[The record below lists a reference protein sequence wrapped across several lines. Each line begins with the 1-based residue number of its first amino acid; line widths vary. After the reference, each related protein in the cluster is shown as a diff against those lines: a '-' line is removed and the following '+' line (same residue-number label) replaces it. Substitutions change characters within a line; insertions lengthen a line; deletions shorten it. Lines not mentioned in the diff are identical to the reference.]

1 MIFDQTVEIGGKKIS
16 FNTGAVARQADGA
29 VLATHGETI
38 VLATVVSAKSMKEG
52 QDFFPLQVEYREK
65 YYASGKFPGGYIKR
79 EGKPGDHEVLV
90 CRITDRPLR
99 PLFPK
104 DFVNEVQIIL
114 NVLSSDK
121 VEMPD
126 VLAINAA
133 SAALSVSP
141 IPFKGPVGA
150 VRVGILNGKLVV
162 NPTLE
167 EMKTSALNLV
177 VAGTQKAV
185 TMIEGESD
193 NITEEQML
201 AAVEFAHE
209 NIKLICAAQLELK
222 AKAGK
227 PEMTY
232 TPRPW
237 ADDLDKAARELFTND
252 VKALGAIHEKKAR
265 EDAFAVIVEKAKEA
279 LAEKFPETI
288 GLIKEIIHDLDR
300 DIVRRAII
308 IDHNRP
314 DGRPLTEIR
323 PISISTG
330 LLPRA
335 HGSALFTRGQTQSLG
350 VITLGS
356 EGDVQRID
364 TMNGEEN
371 RRFMLHYNFPPFSV
385 GECGRVG
392 MLGRREVGHGMLAER
407 ALKWAV
413 PDAKEFPYTIRCVSE
428 VLESNGS
435 SSMATVCS
443 GSLAMYHAGVPLK
456 APIAGIAMG
465 LVMEEGKF
473 AILTDIQGI
482 EDHLGDMDFK
492 VAGTKEGITA
502 FQLDIKV
509 EGITSEIMKQAL
521 AQAKD
526 ARLFLLDKM
535 QTAMPKPS
543 EQMSPY
549 APRIVQIK
557 INPEKIG
564 ELIGPGGKMIR
575 RITEESGAEINIE
588 DSGDVTVAGVGQEVI
603 DKALRMIRGIMDEIE
618 EGSIYTGTVKR
629 IVDFG
634 AFIEILPGKEGLL
647 HISKID
653 HKRINKVTDVL
664 ALGDKVEVKVLGVDR
679 QGKIDLSRKDLIKK
693 DESSQD

>member
-162 NPTLE
+162 NPSLE

-227 PEMTY
+227 PEMIY

-279 LAEKFPETI
+279 LAEKFPDTI

-392 MLGRREVGHGMLAER
+392 MLGRREIGHGMLAER

-413 PDAKEFPYTIRCVSE
+413 PDAKDFPYTIRCVSE

>member
-413 PDAKEFPYTIRCVSE
+413 PDAKDFPYTIRCVSE

>member
-1 MIFDQTVEIGGKKIS
+1 MILDQTVEIGGKKIS

-29 VLATHGETI
+29 VLATCGETV
-38 VLATVVSAKSMKEG
+38 VLATVVAAKAMKEG

-65 YYASGKFPGGYIKR
+65 YYAAGRFPGGYIKR
-79 EGKPGDHEVLV
+79 EGKPGDHEILV

-121 VEMPD
+121 AEMPD

-133 SAALSVSP
+133 SAALSVSG

-150 VRVGILNGKLVV
+150 VRVGIIDGKLVL
-162 NPTLE
+162 NPAMD
-167 EMKTSALNLV
+167 EMSKSDLNLV

-185 TMIEGESD
+185 TMIEGESN

-201 AAVEFAHE
+201 AAVEFAHD
-209 NIKLICAAQLELK
+209 NIKTICAAQSELK
-222 AKAGK
+222 SKANK
-227 PEMTY
+227 PEMIY

-237 ADDLDKAARELFTND
+237 DDNLDKAARELFTND

-265 EDAFAVIVEKAKEA
+265 EDAFAKIVEKAKEA

-288 GLIKEIIHDLDR
+288 GLIGEIIHDLDR

-308 IDHNRP
+308 FDHNRP
-314 DGRPLTEIR
+314 DGRQLTEIR
-323 PISISTG
+323 PISISSG

-335 HGSALFTRGQTQSLG
+335 HGSAIFTRGQTQSLG
-350 VITLGS
+350 VVTLGS

-364 TMNGEEN
+364 MMNGEEN

-413 PDAKEFPYTIRCVSE
+413 PDAKTFPYTIRCVSE

-502 FQLDIKV
+502 FQLDIKI
-509 EGITSEIMKQAL
+509 EGITSEIMKLAL
-521 AQAKD
+521 AQAKE
-526 ARLFLLDKM
+526 ARLSILEKM
-535 QTAMPKPS
+535 MAALPQPS
-543 EQMSPY
+543 AELSKY

-588 DSGDVTVAGVGQEVI
+588 DSGDVTIAGVGQEVI
-603 DKALRMIRGIMDEIE
+603 DKAVKMIRGIMDEIE

-693 DESSQD
+693 EPQE

>member
-1 MIFDQTVEIGGKKIS
+1 
-16 FNTGAVARQADGA
+16 
-29 VLATHGETI
+29 
-38 VLATVVSAKSMKEG
+38 
-52 QDFFPLQVEYREK
+52 
-65 YYASGKFPGGYIKR
+65 
-79 EGKPGDHEVLV
+79 
-90 CRITDRPLR
+90 
-99 PLFPK
+99 
-104 DFVNEVQIIL
+104 
-114 NVLSSDK
+114 
-121 VEMPD
+121 
-126 VLAINAA
+126 
-133 SAALSVSP
+133 
-141 IPFKGPVGA
+141 
-150 VRVGILNGKLVV
+150 
-162 NPTLE
+162 
-167 EMKTSALNLV
+167 
-177 VAGTQKAV
+177 
-185 TMIEGESD
+185 
-193 NITEEQML
+193 
-201 AAVEFAHE
+201 
-209 NIKLICAAQLELK
+209 
-222 AKAGK
+222 
-227 PEMTY
+227 
-232 TPRPW
+232 
-237 ADDLDKAARELFTND
+237 
-252 VKALGAIHEKKAR
+252 
-265 EDAFAVIVEKAKEA
+265 
-279 LAEKFPETI
+279 
-288 GLIKEIIHDLDR
+288 
-300 DIVRRAII
+300 
-308 IDHNRP
+308 
-314 DGRPLTEIR
+314 
-323 PISISTG
+323 
-330 LLPRA
+330 
-335 HGSALFTRGQTQSLG
+335 
-350 VITLGS
+350 
-356 EGDVQRID
+356 VQRID
-364 TMNGEEN
+364 MMNGEEN

-392 MLGRREVGHGMLAER
+392 TLGRREVGHGMLAER

-413 PDAKEFPYTIRCVSE
+413 PDAKAFPYTIRCVSE
-428 VLESNGS
+428 ILESNGS

-443 GSLAMYHAGVPLK
+443 GSLAMYDAGVPLK

-509 EGITSEIMKQAL
+509 EGITSEIMKLAL

-526 ARLFLLDKM
+526 ARLSILEKM
-535 QTAMPKPS
+535 MTALPKPS
-543 EQMSPY
+543 SELSKY

-603 DKALRMIRGIMDEIE
+603 DKAVKMIRGIMDEIE

-693 DESSQD
+693 EPQE

>member
-1 MIFDQTVEIGGKKIS
+1 MVYDQTVEVGGKKIN

-29 VLATHGETI
+29 VVVSCGETI
-38 VLATVVSAKSMKEG
+38 VFASAVAAKSMKEG
-52 QDFFPLQVEYREK
+52 QDFFPLQIEYREK

-104 DFVNEVQIIL
+104 NFVNEVQIIIY
-114 NVLSSDK
+114 VLSSDK
-121 VEMPD
+121 KEMPD

-133 SAALSVSP
+133 SAALSVSS

-150 VRVGILNGKLVV
+150 VRVGIIGGKLVL

-167 EMKTSALNLV
+167 EMRKSDINLV
-177 VAGTQKAV
+177 VAGTEKAV
-185 TMIEGESD
+185 TMIEGESN
-193 NITEEQML
+193 NITEEQMI
-201 AAVEFAHE
+201 AAIEFAHE
-209 NIKLICAAQLELK
+209 NIKTICRSQSELK
-222 AKAGK
+222 AKIGK
-227 PEMTY
+227 TEMTY
-232 TPRPW
+232 EPRPW
-237 ADDLDKAARELFTND
+237 DDNLDKTARERYTKD
-252 VKALGAIHEKKAR
+252 VEGLGAIKEKKAR
-265 EDAFAVIVEKAKEA
+265 EDAFAVIVEKAKAE
-279 LAEKFPETI
+279 LAESFPDTI
-288 GLIKEIIHDLDR
+288 SLVKEVIHDLDR
-300 DIVRRAII
+300 EIVRRAII
-308 IDHNRP
+308 FKQDRP
-314 DGRPLTEIR
+314 DGRKLTDIR
-323 PISISTG
+323 PISIQMD

-356 EGDVQRID
+356 ESDRQRID
-364 TMNGEEN
+364 MMNGEEE

-392 MLGRREVGHGMLAER
+392 GTGRREVGHGMLAER
-407 ALKWAV
+407 ALKWAI
-413 PDAKEFPYTIRCVSE
+413 PEKTDFPYTIRVVSE
-428 VLESNGS
+428 ILESNGS

-443 GSLAMYHAGVPLK
+443 GSLSMYSAGIPLK

-465 LVMEEGKF
+465 LVMEEGKY
-473 AILTDIQGI
+473 AVLTDIQGI

-492 VAGTKEGITA
+492 VAGTTEGITA

-509 EGITSEIMKQAL
+509 EGITTEIMKLAL

-526 ARLFLLDKM
+526 ARLFILGKM
-535 QTAMPKPS
+535 NEAAPKPAPAL
-543 EQMSPY
+543 SPY
-549 APRIVQIK
+549 SPRIVQIM

-575 RITEESGAEINIE
+575 RITEESGADINIE
-588 DSGDVTVAGVGQEVI
+588 DSGQVTIAGVGQEVI
-603 DKALRMIRGIMDEIE
+603 DKAVSMVKGIVDEIE
-618 EGSIYTGTVKR
+618 EGTVYTGTVKR

-679 QGKIDLSRKDLIKK
+679 NGKIDLSRKDLIKK
-693 DESSQD
+693 EPAQD

>member
-1 MIFDQTVEIGGKKIS
+1 LLDGK
-16 FNTGAVARQADGA
+16 
-29 VLATHGETI
+29 L
-38 VLATVVSAKSMKEG
+38 
-52 QDFFPLQVEYREK
+52 
-65 YYASGKFPGGYIKR
+65 
-79 EGKPGDHEVLV
+79 
-90 CRITDRPLR
+90 
-99 PLFPK
+99 
-104 DFVNEVQIIL
+104 IL
-114 NVLSSDK
+114 N
-121 VEMPD
+121 
-126 VLAINAA
+126 
-133 SAALSVSP
+133 
-141 IPFKGPVGA
+141 
-150 VRVGILNGKLVV
+150 
-162 NPTLE
+162 PTME
-167 EMKTSALNLV
+167 EMTKSDLNLV

-185 TMIEGESD
+185 TMIEGESN
-193 NITEEQML
+193 NITEAQML

-209 NIKLICAAQLELK
+209 NIKVICAAQLELK
-222 AKAGK
+222 EKVGK

-237 ADDLDKAARELFTND
+237 DDELDKAARELFTND
-252 VKALGAIHEKKAR
+252 VKDLLKIKEKKAR
-265 EDAFAVIVEKAKEA
+265 EDATTVIVEKAKAA
-279 LAEKFPETI
+279 LAERFPETI

-300 DIVRRAII
+300 DIVRRSII

-314 DGRPLTEIR
+314 DGRKLDEIR
-323 PISISTG
+323 PISINAG

-335 HGSALFTRGQTQSLG
+335 HGSAIFTRGQTQSLG
-350 VITLGS
+350 VVTLGS

-364 TMNGEEN
+364 MMNGEEN

-392 MLGRREVGHGMLAER
+392 GLGRREVGHGMLAER

-413 PDAKEFPYTIRCVSE
+413 PDAKDFPYTIRCVSE
-428 VLESNGS
+428 VMESNGS

-443 GSLAMYHAGVPLK
+443 GSLAMFNAGIPLK

-473 AILTDIQGI
+473 AVLTDIQGI

-502 FQLDIKV
+502 FQLDIKI
-509 EGITSEIMKQAL
+509 EGITAEIMKIAL

-526 ARLFLLDKM
+526 ARLSILEKM
-535 QTAMPKPS
+535 NTAIPQAAK
-543 EQMSPY
+543 ELSPY

-603 DKALRMIRGIMDEIE
+603 DKAIRMIRGIMDEIE
-618 EGSIYTGTVKR
+618 EGSVYTGTVKR

-664 ALGDKVEVKVLGVDR
+664 SLGDKVEVKVLGVDR

-693 DESSQD
+693 DDSQGS